1 MVSRVSI
8 INKRCNW
15 IKLVLRID
23 RFLLLYSEIWPDENL
38 TGNDRNEEY
47 PSPEITHRLG
57 TRTSNWW
64 IWMGAE
70 WKLFQLKIYHHRYQ
84 FQIHSISLVRS
95 IFYPIFLLIG
105 FGQIF
110 PKSPDGLVKL
120 HVVKNYNFI
129 LAPLDEYNNYQENI
143 GGFHTITVP
152 PLNTLKDSPQI
163 THYDSSPQGSGK
175 SSNR

>member
-1 MVSRVSI
+1 MI
-8 INKRCNW
+8 IFYYNPGRNTP
-15 IKLVLRID
+15 VRND
-23 RFLLLYSEIWPDENL
+23 RKNL
-38 TGNDRNEEY
+38 TGNNRTLRNTNFK
-47 PSPEITHRLG
+47 SVMNLT
-57 TRTSNWW
+57 
-64 IWMGAE
+64 GAE